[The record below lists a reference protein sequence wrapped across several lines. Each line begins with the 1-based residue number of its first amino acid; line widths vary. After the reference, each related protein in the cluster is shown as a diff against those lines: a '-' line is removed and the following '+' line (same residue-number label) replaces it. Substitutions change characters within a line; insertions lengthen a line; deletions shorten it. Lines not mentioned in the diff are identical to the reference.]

1 MFGNSVM
8 VYQQIVKQIVKQ
20 IERQKVRKGSIAKG
34 VILKYTPKIILLIR
48 YAKGK
53 RMKTKR
59 VFLIVLDSF
68 GIGELPDADKFRDTG
83 SNTLGTIRK
92 SKEYDTPNLEK
103 LGLFQIDGVEKGK
116 SAEKPIGSYARMAE
130 ASMGKDTTIG
140 HWEIAGVISPEP
152 LPVYPNGFP
161 EEIVKRFEEETG
173 RKVICNRP
181 YSGTDVIRDYGK
193 EHVET
198 GALIVYT
205 SADSVFQIAAHEA
218 VVPLKEL
225 YQDCE
230 IARKMLCG
238 KHGVGRVIARPF
250 EGTYPDFKRTTNRHD
265 FSLLPPKQ
273 TMLDVLE
280 EKGLDTIGVGKIYDI
295 FAGRGIQDTTS
306 IVSNTDGMEKTIK
319 LQDRDFRGICFVNLV
334 DFDMLYGHRNDIEGY
349 AKAATDFDRQL
360 ETFLGRMKEDDILM
374 ITADHGCDPGTASTD
389 HSREYTPMLIYG
401 KNIRENVSLGTRKT
415 FADIGATVLDLFGI
429 ENRVDGESFLK
440 DVWRT

>member
-8 VYQQIVKQIVKQ
+8 VYQQIVKQ

-334 DFDMLYGHRNDIEGY
+334 DFDMLYGHRNDIDGY

-440 DVWRT
+440 DVWRP